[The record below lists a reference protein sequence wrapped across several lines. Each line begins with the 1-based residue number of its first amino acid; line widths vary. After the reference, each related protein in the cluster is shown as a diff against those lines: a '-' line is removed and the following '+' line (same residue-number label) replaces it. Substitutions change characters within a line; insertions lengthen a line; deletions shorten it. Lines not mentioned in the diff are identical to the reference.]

1 MTFSRVEG
9 RRLLLS
15 LSTPALFFAAFTQ
28 AHADFAEG
36 VEAYDGGDL
45 EMAVAA
51 WREAAATG
59 DMEAV
64 VALAGLYAQGSGLPQ
79 DWQAAARLYRQAAE
93 AGHKIAQLNLGELFA
108 TGRGVERDPVQAY
121 LWYGLAAEQGS
132 LWAARELNVITRL
145 MPADDLARAADLL
158 ARWKRPYP

>member
-1 MTFSRVEG
+1 MILSRVEG
-9 RRLLLS
+9 RRFLLS
-15 LSTPALFFAAFTQ
+15 LSAPALFFAAFTQ

-79 DWQAAARLYRQAAE
+79 DWQSAVRLYRQAAE

-108 TGRGVERDPVQAY
+108 TGHGVERDLVQAY

-132 LWAARELNVITRL
+132 LWAARELEMITGL
-145 MPADDLARAADLL
+145 MAADDLARAADLL
-158 ARWKRPYP
+158 ARWKRPSP